1 MKALRKRHIRPGYQF
16 DKIIPRSIEKDS
28 VIRPEGKARLHH
40 TINLIKQLVPETK
53 SDTKLLASHLKGSD
67 LESTCKNIWDFV
79 YYHIQYARDKT
90 GVEQVRRPSRAW
102 ADRKKGVD
110 CDCYSVFIS
119 SILTNLNIPH
129 KLRITK
135 YGGKQHY
142 QHIYPIV
149 PNGGAHITM
158 DCVTDQFDYEVPFSG
173 FRDFD
178 IDDTTPVGEI
188 NGLEGIC
195 GVDSFDLLIDGLGSP
210 RTRRGVLPLR
220 HVTAESMP
228 KQKPVVAIQPESTQA
243 LIPSKTSSPRAI
255 KVNAR
260 PQPATEVVQIKA
272 FETPII
278 TTTKKIKTGLAGKI
292 LLAFGVGL
300 GAYKLTQI
308 LT

>member
-1 MKALRKRHIRPGYQF
+1 MQALRKRHIRPGYQF
-16 DKIIPRSIEKDS
+16 DKIIPRSIEQDS
-28 VIRPEGKARLHH
+28 VIRSEGKARLHH

-67 LESTCKNIWDFV
+67 LKSTCKNIWEFV
-79 YYHIQYARDKT
+79 YNHIQYAKDKT

-119 SILTNLNIPH
+119 SILTNLDIPH

-135 YGGKQHY
+135 YGGKQHF

-149 PNGGAHITM
+149 PHGPAHITM

-178 IDDTTPVGEI
+178 MDDPTPVGEI
-188 NGLEGIC
+188 NGLKEIS
-195 GVDSFDLLIDGLGSP
+195 GVDSLDLLIDGLDGS
-210 RTRRGVLPLR
+210 RTRRGALQLR
-220 HVTAESMP
+220 RLTSESTIP
-228 KQKPVVAIQPESTQA
+228 KQKRLVIQPVPKKEP
-243 LIPSKTSSPRAI
+243 LP
-255 KVNAR
+255 KVEKANAR
-260 PQPATEVVQIKA
+260 LQPSTEVVQVKA

-278 TTTKKIKTGLAGKI
+278 TKTKKIKTGLAGKI

>member
-16 DKIIPRSIEKDS
+16 DKIIPRSVQQDS

-53 SDTKLLASHLKGSD
+53 SDTKLLANHLKGSD
-67 LESTCKNIWDFV
+67 LKTTCKNIWDFV
-79 YYHIQYARDKT
+79 YNHIQYARDKA

-135 YGGKQHY
+135 YGGKQHF

-149 PNGGAHITM
+149 TLGRDHITM

-178 IDDTTPVGEI
+178 IDDPTPVGEI
-188 NGLEGIC
+188 NGLEGIS
-195 GVDSFDLLIDGLGSP
+195 GVDSLDLLIDGLDSP
-210 RTRRGVLPLR
+210 RTRRGVFPLR
-220 HVTAESMP
+220 RLTAQSTPRQKRLAIQPVTTQPVIPQKESMP
-228 KQKPVVAIQPESTQA
+228 RAV
-243 LIPSKTSSPRAI
+243 KTN
-255 KVNAR
+255 VR
-260 PQPATEVVQIKA
+260 PQPATEVVQVKA

-278 TTTKKIKTGLAGKI
+278 TTTKKIKTGLAGRI

>member
-16 DKIIPRSIEKDS
+16 DKIIPRSIEQDS
-28 VIRPEGKARLHH
+28 VIRSEGKARLHH

-67 LESTCKNIWDFV
+67 LKSTCKNIWDFV
-79 YYHIQYARDKT
+79 YNHIQYERDKT

-119 SILTNLNIPH
+119 SILTNLGIPH

-135 YGGKQHY
+135 YGGKQHF

-149 PNGGAHITM
+149 PHGSSHITM
-158 DCVTDQFDYEVPFSG
+158 DCVTDQFDHEVPFSG

-178 IDDTTPVGEI
+178 MDDPAPEGEI
-188 NGLEGIC
+188 NGLQEIS
-195 GVDSFDLLIDGLGSP
+195 GVDSLDLIMNGLDSP
-210 RTRRGVLPLR
+210 RTRRGTFPLR
-220 HVTAESMP
+220 QLTAESPP
-228 KQKPVVAIQPESTQA
+228 KQKRLTIKPVATQSVIPQKES
-243 LIPSKTSSPRAI
+243 LPRAI
-255 KVNAR
+255 KTNAR
-260 PQPATEVVQIKA
+260 PQPATEVVQVKA
-272 FETPII
+272 IETPII
-278 TTTKKIKTGLAGKI
+278 TKTKKIKTGLAGKI